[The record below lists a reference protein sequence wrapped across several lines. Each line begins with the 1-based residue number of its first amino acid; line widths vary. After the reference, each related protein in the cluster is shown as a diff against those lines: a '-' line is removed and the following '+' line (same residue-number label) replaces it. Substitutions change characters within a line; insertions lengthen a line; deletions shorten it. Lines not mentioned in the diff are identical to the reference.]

1 MRSELN
7 HKTVTKSS
15 GAHRAVLGDE
25 YITSLFLCLL
35 HFFPLCCFC
44 FIGSFYFDL
53 DFIIIYFAS
62 SQSIYREQKNVKQ

>member
-25 YITSLFLCLL
+25 YLTSLFLCLL
-35 HFFPLCCFC
+35 HFSPCVVSALLAV
-44 FIGSFYFDL
+44 FIL
-53 DFIIIYFAS
+53 IWILL
-62 SQSIYREQKNVKQ
+62 